1 MMRIKSKLL
10 GMMCAFCGCFFTAA
24 AQSLFPFEAILH
36 EIEEHSPRIGAL
48 KAQLDASLSEIR
60 QSTVLED
67 PEVEFAY
74 FFGDPSSVGN
84 RWDLGVSQSFDF
96 PTTYLHRRRA
106 ARQAGVNVQW
116 QYRAER
122 QDILL
127 QAHQLCI
134 EWVYYNGVIALSER
148 QLGMAEELKKVAA
161 AQVEAGD
168 ITVLDFNKIWTDYQT
183 RRSDLERFGAE
194 REAVIQEL
202 RALNGDFPLVLTDTA
217 YTFLSQTLPA
227 DFETW
232 WEEVAA
238 QSPALCYAEG
248 EVERARQEVRVAKS
262 EWWPKLSLGYASENG
277 KEESLYGVV
286 LGVSLPAWNN
296 RYKVRQARAAETAA
310 RQEAL
315 DRRLVFMAQLRGL
328 YRKAQ
333 TQYRVTKELADVMF
347 SQDTERL
354 LAKAY
359 REGQLTRQ
367 EYLTGLMELL
377 DQRGQLLS
385 DERDYQL
392 TLSELWAVGNF
403 SR

>member
-1 MMRIKSKLL
+1 MRIKCKLL
-10 GMMCAFCGCFFTAA
+10 GIFCMLGGCFFSAA
-24 AQSLFPFEAILH
+24 AQSSLPFEAILQ
-36 EIEEHSPRIGAL
+36 EVEEHSPRIGAL

-60 QSTVLED
+60 QSNVLED
-67 PEVEFAY
+67 PQVEFAY

-134 EWVYYNGVIALSER
+134 EWVYYNGVISISGQ
-148 QLGMAEELKKVAA
+148 QLAMAEQLNTAA
-161 AQVEAGD
+161 ARQVDVGD
-168 ITVLDFNKIWTDYQT
+168 ITVLDYNKVRMELQT
-183 RRSDLERFGAE
+183 RKNDFGRLLAE
-194 REAVIQEL
+194 RDAVVQEL
-202 RALNGDFPLVLTDTA
+202 CALNGDLPLELPDTA

-232 WEEVAA
+232 WDEVAA
-238 QSPALCYAEG
+238 RSPVLRYAEG

-262 EWWPKLSLGYASENG
+262 GWWPKLSLGYASENE
-277 KEESLYGVV
+277 KEESLHGVV
-286 LGVSLPAWNN
+286 VGVSLPAWNN
-296 RYKVRQARAAETAA
+296 RHKVRQARAAETAA

-315 DRRLVFMAQLRGL
+315 DKRLVFMARLRGL

-333 TQYRVTKELADVMF
+333 TQHRVVTELADLMF
-347 SQDTERL
+347 TQDTERL
-354 LAKAY
+354 LARAY
-359 REGQLTRQ
+359 REGRLTRQ
-367 EYLTGLMELL
+367 EYLSGLMEYL
-377 DQRGQLLS
+377 DMKRQLLS

-392 TLSELWAVGNF
+392 TLSELMAVGNF